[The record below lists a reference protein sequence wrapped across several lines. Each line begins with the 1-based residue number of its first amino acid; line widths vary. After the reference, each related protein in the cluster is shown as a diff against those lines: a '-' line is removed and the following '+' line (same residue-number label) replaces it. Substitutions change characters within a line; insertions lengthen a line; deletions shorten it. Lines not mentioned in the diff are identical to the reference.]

1 MKIILIKDTKK
12 VGRKYE
18 VKDVADGFAL
28 NSLIPGKFAIPAT
41 ASNLK
46 IIETKK
52 LGDLSISK
60 NLSEAVLKAIEKLPE
75 GKLIIEGKVNEKG
88 HLFAGIHEE
97 KIVEEFK
104 KVTGSELP
112 VGSLEIDQAI
122 KGIGEYKI
130 KIKAGD
136 KMINLIVEVRGMK

>member
-60 NLSEAVLKAIEKLPE
+60 NMSESVLKALEKLPE

-136 KMINLIVEVRGMK
+136 RMVNLVVEVRGMR

>member
-46 IIETKK
+46 MIESKK

-60 NLSEAVLKAIEKLPE
+60 NLSEAVLKALEKLPE

-136 KMINLIVEVRGMK
+136 RMVNLVVEVRGMK

>member
-46 IIETKK
+46 MIESKK

-60 NLSEAVLKAIEKLPE
+60 NLSEAVLKALEKLPE

-136 KMINLIVEVRGMK
+136 RMVNLVVEVRGMR

>member
-46 IIETKK
+46 MIETKK

-60 NLSEAVLKAIEKLPE
+60 NMSESVLKALEKLPE

-104 KVTGSELP
+104 KVTSSELP

-136 KMINLIVEVRGMK
+136 KMVNLIVEVKGIK

>member
-46 IIETKK
+46 IIESKK

-60 NLSEAVLKAIEKLPE
+60 NLSEAVLKVTEKLPS
-75 GKLIIEGKVNEKG
+75 GKLVIEGKVNELG

-97 KIVEEFK
+97 KIAEEFQ
-104 KVTGSELP
+104 KVTG
-112 VGSLEIDQAI
+112 LEIAENSILIDKAI
-122 KGIGEYKI
+122 KGVGEYKI
-130 KIKAGD
+130 KIKVGD
-136 KMINLIVEVRGMK
+136 KTIDLLVEVKGTK

>member
-60 NLSEAVLKAIEKLPE
+60 NMSESVLKALEKLPE

-136 KMINLIVEVRGMK
+136 RMVNLVV

>member
-52 LGDLSISK
+52 SGDLSISK
-60 NLSEAVLKAIEKLPE
+60 NLSEAISKALEKLPE

-97 KIVEEFK
+97 KIIEEFK

>member
-60 NLSEAVLKAIEKLPE
+60 NMSESVLKALEKLPE

-136 KMINLIVEVRGMK
+136 RICLLYTSDAADE

>member
-41 ASNLK
+41 TSNLK
-46 IIETKK
+46 MIESKK

-60 NLSEAVLKAIEKLPE
+60 NLSEAVLKALEKLPE

-136 KMINLIVEVRGMK
+136 RMVNLVVEVRGMR

>member
-60 NLSEAVLKAIEKLPE
+60 NMSESVLKAQEKLPE

-97 KIVEEFK
+97 KIIEEFK

-136 KMINLIVEVRGMK
+136 KMVNLVVEVRGIK

>member
-46 IIETKK
+46 MIETKK

-60 NLSEAVLKAIEKLPE
+60 NMSESVLKALEKLPE

-136 KMINLIVEVRGMK
+136 RMVNLVVEVRGMR

>member
-60 NLSEAVLKAIEKLPE
+60 NMSESVLKALEKLPE

-136 KMINLIVEVRGMK
+136 RMVNLVVEVRGMK